1 MNQEIEIEFK
11 NLLSKDEYQLLLS
24 EYNIQNDDI
33 ISQQNHYFDTVS
45 FALKENGAA
54 LRIRYKK
61 ETYTLTL
68 KQPMTE
74 GLLET
79 HQELSETEASAML
92 QGGPLLQGDIYT
104 IIKDLNIDTSEI
116 RYLGTLETK
125 RVELP
130 YENGLLVFDHSYY
143 LNVEDYELEY
153 EAKSY
158 HEGKVQ
164 FEKLLTQHNIPA
176 RQTDNKIKRF
186 FNEKK
191 RQLEGSQLEY

>member
-11 NLLSKDEYQLLLS
+11 NLLSKDEYQTLLT
-24 EYNIQNDDI
+24 EYSIKRDDI
-33 ISQQNHYFDTVS
+33 VLQQNHYFDTMS
-45 FALKENGAA
+45 FALKDNGAA

-61 ETYTLTL
+61 MTYTLTL
-68 KQPMTE
+68 KQPLPE

-79 HQELSETEASAML
+79 HQTLTDREAADML
-92 QGGPLLQGDIYT
+92 NGGPLVKGDIYK
-104 IIKDLNIDTSEI
+104 IIKNLNINPSEI
-116 RYLGTLETK
+116 RYLGTLETN

-130 YENGLLVFDHSYY
+130 YENGILVFDHSSY

-153 EAKSY
+153 EAKDY
-158 HEGKVQ
+158 NEGKIQ
-164 FEKLLTQHNIPA
+164 FEKFLTKHDIPT

-191 RQLEGSQLEY
+191 RQLEGS